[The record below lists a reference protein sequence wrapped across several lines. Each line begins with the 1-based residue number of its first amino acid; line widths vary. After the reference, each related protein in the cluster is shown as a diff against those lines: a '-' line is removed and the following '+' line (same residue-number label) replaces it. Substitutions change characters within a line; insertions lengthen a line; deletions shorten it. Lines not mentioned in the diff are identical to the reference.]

1 MSYTFLD
8 LAKERYS
15 VRKFTGQQIEQEK
28 LDKILEA
35 GNVAPTAV
43 NYQPQRIYVLQSE
56 ESLAKVRSLCP
67 CIYDAPTVLLIAYDD
82 NQDWDNPKQPG
93 IHSGEQDVSI
103 VATHMMLEA
112 WSLGVASCWV
122 NLFPNNELEQAFD
135 LPANEKTVLLCH
147 LAMPPMMQS
156 RWRSGISVIR
166 RLKRPSL
173 LCNCNVYRGS
183 YGSE

>member
-1 MSYTFLD
+1 MSNIFLE

-15 VRKFTGQQIEQEK
+15 VRKFREQQIEQEK

-43 NYQPQRIYVLQSE
+43 NYQLQRIYVLQSE
-56 ESLAKVRSLCP
+56 EALAKVRSLCP
-67 CIYDAPTVLLIAYDD
+67 CTYGAPTVLLIAYDD

-112 WSLGVASCWV
+112 WSFGVASCWV
-122 NLFPNNELEQAFD
+122 NLFSNTEMEQAFD
-135 LPANEKTVLLCH
+135 LPANEKTVLI
-147 LAMPPMMQS
+147 MPL
-156 RWRSGISVIR
+156 G
-166 RLKRPSL
+166 
-173 LCNCNVYRGS
+173 YA
-183 YGSE
+183 SEDAKPVEKWHFGYKEIKEIVTVL